1 MSTPLESGFDARYSF
16 ATRFMPS
23 RSGVIKATGAAD

>member
-1 MSTPLESGFDARYSF
+1 MSAQSSSMLQAQYSF

-23 RSGVIKATGAAD
+23 RSGVTSAMSAAR